1 MSIDKKE
8 LARSLKLLATT
19 PAAIERE
26 REACRAKLAEIDAEE
41 RKGIW
46 GKTTLD
52 NRRKQARE
60 ARNRTCN
67 ALVKQMRQA
76 LDFVAANNNY
86 ATSETVDFESPKL
99 QAALR
104 TIEFMGHDLDPT
116 DQVAMLD
123 KFRGDIGSLR
133 VLEKAFAKNGLY
145 FKNAAREMQKPL
157 SEAAIREMNEVISF
171 AEYAAAQNRFDFP
184 IERATWTK
192 GDFQKQL
199 DRLGLDDSTN
209 PYDAVMQA
217 AVDEVSADIERIT
230 FDSDMGEI
238 DKAQAKAKKEAQLL
252 KLRIT
257 QREMKEAQERGENPG
272 AVLNAQLAKMEATA
286 APEPKGE

>member
-1 MSIDKKE
+1 MIDKKE
-8 LARSLKLLATT
+8 LARSLKLLAST

-41 RKGIW
+41 KKGIW
-46 GKTTLD
+46 GKVTLD
-52 NRRKQARE
+52 NRRKEARE

-86 ATSETVDFESPKL
+86 ADSETVDFESPKL

-104 TIEFMGHDLDPT
+104 TVEYMGKDLDPA
-116 DQVAMLD
+116 DQAAVLN
-123 KFRGDIGSLR
+123 KFRGDVGALR
-133 VLEKAFAKNGLY
+133 VLEKAFAKHNLY
-145 FKNAAREMQKPL
+145 LKGAAHEMQKPL
-157 SEAAIREMNEVISF
+157 SDAAIREMNEVISF
-171 AEYAAAQNRFDFP
+171 AEYAASKNEFNFP
-184 IERATWTK
+184 IERAAWTK

-238 DKAQAKAKKEAQLL
+238 DKAQAKAQREAQLL
-252 KLRIT
+252 KLKIA
-257 QREMKEAQERGENPG
+257 QREMREAQERGENPG

-286 APEPKGE
+286 TPEPAGE